1 MNSQYCFKV
10 NAPETTYWKTKCKK
24 PKHPAD
30 SSLLSTLSWN
40 LRTFVLELLKEQIQ
54 YKSNTARLQTGHTPK
69 VTLAQHNPLL
79 SLNWKQTKGKIIW
92 DQNIISQPQSTSAQT
107 GYCSSHLHRR
117 HSLTQNFLQL
127 HKVITMHC
135 GDFSLFEGGAKTPSP
150 ACDLESLGRG
160 NGVYFLFSLLIDS
173 RFYYGVKNYSSYT
186 PEIFQ
191 QKQRGILF
199 CKLFPMQRIKAFA
212 FL

>member
-1 MNSQYCFKV
+1 
-10 NAPETTYWKTKCKK
+10 
-24 PKHPAD
+24 
-30 SSLLSTLSWN
+30 
-40 LRTFVLELLKEQIQ
+40 
-54 YKSNTARLQTGHTPK
+54 
-69 VTLAQHNPLL
+69 
-79 SLNWKQTKGKIIW
+79 
-92 DQNIISQPQSTSAQT
+92 
-107 GYCSSHLHRR
+107 
-117 HSLTQNFLQL
+117 
-127 HKVITMHC
+127 MHC

-173 RFYYGVKNYSSYT
+173 RLYYGVKNYSSYT

-212 FL
+212 FFIGFFLLYKLEYHSYYLWTQHILKDRIMLLARCRRIINPAHINHVLIGSQSIH